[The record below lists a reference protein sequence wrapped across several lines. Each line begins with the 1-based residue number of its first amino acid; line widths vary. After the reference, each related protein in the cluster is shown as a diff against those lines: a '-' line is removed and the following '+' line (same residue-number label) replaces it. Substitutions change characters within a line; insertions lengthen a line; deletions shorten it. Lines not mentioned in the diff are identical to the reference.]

1 MQKLRDEQT
10 RMEKQKQELR
20 EKIKFWKNKAEMFE
34 NEKDFLYN
42 QTMQTKKK
50 NKLLKVAIGK
60 LQNELE
66 KLTLT

>member
-1 MQKLRDEQT
+1 
-10 RMEKQKQELR
+10 
-20 EKIKFWKNKAEMFE
+20 MFE

-60 LQNELE
+60 LQSELD
-66 KLTLT
+66 KITLSQE